1 MLMSHLASVVIREFH
16 IVGIAIDE
24 PETNAPLIINGDGM
38 LSLPVPLQFVKPIA
52 GRDLKI
58 L

>member
-1 MLMSHLASVVIREFH
+1 MSHLASVVIREFH